1 VGTDPSQKVGET
13 DLKNNHT
20 SSSSSRPLQIPE
32 VNISMTDTTSSKP
45 ENRGQEE
52 SSRVSRRSISGTFE
66 NHLATIV
73 LSWSVKDRERWGKP

>member
-1 VGTDPSQKVGET
+1 
-13 DLKNNHT
+13 
-20 SSSSSRPLQIPE
+20 
-32 VNISMTDTTSSKP
+32 MTDTTSSKP